1 MWPAAPVADDDPG
14 RRLGASIG
22 VKTAAAANVASSTSD
37 GASLQGQADA
47 GEQASLVRPISIFVS
62 RKTQNLSVR
71 QGFAP
76 LFETPIRIDQPDTPI
91 GTHVFTAMA
100 TEPSAMRWTL
110 VSIPDDARGE
120 PRKEERKASLQASPK
135 ASVADNAIEQVNAL
149 LGRVHIPSNVYDRIA
164 ALLTPGSSLIIS
176 DDAVSD
182 ETGSDTDFIVLTH

>member
-1 MWPAAPVADDDPG
+1 
-14 RRLGASIG
+14 
-22 VKTAAAANVASSTSD
+22 
-37 GASLQGQADA
+37 
-47 GEQASLVRPISIFVS
+47 
-62 RKTQNLSVR
+62 
-71 QGFAP
+71 
-76 LFETPIRIDQPDTPI
+76 
-91 GTHVFTAMA
+91 
-100 TEPSAMRWTL
+100 MRWTL